1 MSKILGVWNGEKALL
16 ANMLRKIEH
25 PTTEY
30 CQYSEYLTLLNS
42 FPDVK
47 KSDEG
52 ASHEH

>member
-1 MSKILGVWNGEKALL
+1 MTSGGTSK
-16 ANMLRKIEH
+16 KIEQD
-25 PTTEY
+25 PSKG
-30 CQYSEYLTLLNS
+30 CQKSEYLTLLNS